1 MLQVSTETEE
11 KTNTTSTGAVQLKSV
26 KANTKTQPINN
37 EAKKKTHLVSRSTSS
52 FSTESEE
59 DEKIKLNTLKQN
71 VNKLNKNNEGGNEKR
86 VFFKIVRGP
95 FYIFSSFLL
104 VFATVMIFV
113 AYFTNNWQTTHNTSL
128 QYNQNQMLEY
138 VSKKIPL
145 LILIQTIEF
154 CL

>member
-1 MLQVSTETEE
+1 MLKVSTETEE

-26 KANTKTQPINN
+26 KANNKTQPINN
-37 EAKKKTHLVSRSTSS
+37 EAKKKTHLVSTSTSS

-59 DEKIKLNTLKQN
+59 DEKIKLNTLKKN
-71 VNKLNKNNEGGNEKR
+71 VNKLNKKGGNEKR

-113 AYFTNNWQTTHNTSL
+113 AYFTNNWQTTHNTNL

-138 VSKKIPL
+138 VSKKRPL